1 MLYFLTFYMATYS
14 HSRLN
19 TFETCPLQYKYR
31 YIDRIKPDI
40 DTGIEAFM
48 GSRVHEALEE
58 LYRRAKCCRIMTFD
72 QLIIFYRKQWRKN
85 WTDNVKIVKEN
96 ITKQNYRRMGE
107 KFLEDYYK
115 RFKPFN
121 EMKIIGLETQD
132 RLTLP
137 DGNQYHVR
145 IDKLGCKGS
154 TYFVCDYKTNAGMKD
169 QSSAD
174 ADRQLAM
181 YSIWV
186 KNKFSDAK
194 KVILR
199 WHMLAFD
206 KEVES
211 VRSDKSL
218 VQLQNEIMKA
228 IKKIESATEFKPNK
242 TALCKWCG
250 YQSICPHWKHLH
262 KVEELEPEEFKKE
275 DGVKLVNELVKLEE
289 RKKDTVAKIEHI
301 KEQLFTYA
309 KQLNID
315 IVFGSNHKATIKE
328 SESLKVPAKNSKER
342 IALEKLIQ
350 KYNKWME
357 VSTLDS
363 YAIKRIIKQDS
374 WSKDLIA
381 KARKLLK
388 EETTQQVRIGKFK
401 IN

>member
-1 MLYFLTFYMATYS
+1 MATYS

-40 DTGIEAFM
+40 DTGVEAFM

-58 LYRRAKCCRIMTFD
+58 LYRRAKCCKIMTFN
-72 QLIIFYRKQWRKN
+72 QLIVFYRKQWSKN
-85 WTDNVKIVKEN
+85 WTDNVKIVKAN
-96 ITKQNYRRMGE
+96 LTKQNYRRMGE
-107 KFLEDYYK
+107 KFIEDYYA

-186 KNKFSDAK
+186 KNKFGDAK
-194 KVILR
+194 KVVLR

-211 VRSDKSL
+211 VRSDKNL
-218 VQLQNEIMKA
+218 TQLQNEIMKS
-228 IKKIESATEFKPNK
+228 IKKIESATKFKPNK

-289 RKKDTVAKIEHI
+289 LKKDTVAKIEHI
-301 KEQLFTYA
+301 KAKLIEYA
-309 KQLNID
+309 KQLNVD
-315 IVFGSNHKATIKE
+315 IIFGSDSKATIKE
-328 SESLKVPAKNSKER
+328 YESLKVPAKDTRER
-342 IALEKLIQ
+342 IALEKLIHQ
-350 KYNKWME
+350 YNKWLE

-363 YAIKRIIKQDS
+363 FSLKRILKQERWPKDLAIK
-374 WSKDLIA
+374 SK
-381 KARKLLK
+381 KLLK
-388 EETTQQVRIGKFK
+388 EEMTHQVRIGKFK
-401 IN
+401 DGN

>member
-1 MLYFLTFYMATYS
+1 MATYS

-40 DTGIEAFM
+40 DTSVEAFM

-58 LYRRAKCCRIMTFD
+58 LYRRAKCCRIMTLN

-96 ITKQNYRRMGE
+96 LTKQNYRRMGE
-107 KFLEDYYK
+107 KFLEDYYT

-194 KVILR
+194 KVVLR

-218 VQLQNEIMKA
+218 VQLQNEIMKS

-262 KVEELEPEEFKKE
+262 KVKELEPEEFKKE

-289 RKKDTVAKIEHI
+289 LKKDTVAKIERI
-301 KEQLFTYA
+301 KEQLIMYA
-309 KQLNID
+309 KQLNVD
-315 IVFGSNHKATIKE
+315 LVFGSDHKATIKE
-328 SESLKVPAKNSKER
+328 SKSLKVPAKNSKER
-342 IALEKLIQ
+342 VALETLIQ
-350 KYNKWME
+350 TYNKWME

-401 IN
+401 DGN

>member
-1 MLYFLTFYMATYS
+1 MATYS

-19 TFETCPLQYKYR
+19 TFENCPLQYKYK

-40 DTGIEAFM
+40 DTSIEAFM

-58 LYRRAKCCRIMTFD
+58 LYKQAKCCKVMTFN
-72 QLIIFYRKQWRKN
+72 QLLTFYRKQWNKN

-96 ITKQNYRRMGE
+96 ITKQNYKKMGE

-115 RFKPFN
+115 RFKPFD

-145 IDKLGCKGS
+145 IDKLGCRGS
-154 TYFVCDYKTNAGMKD
+154 TYFVCDYKTNAGMKE

-186 KNKFSDAK
+186 KDKFKDAK

-211 VRSDKSL
+211 IRSDKSL
-218 VQLQNEIMKA
+218 TKLQNEIMD
-228 IKKIESATEFKPNK
+228 IIRKIETATEFKPKK

-250 YQSICPHWKHLH
+250 YQSLCPLWKHLH
-262 KVEELEPEEFKKE
+262 KIEQLPFEKFKKD
-275 DGVKLVNELVKLEE
+275 DGVKLVNELTELSAKEKEIKL
-289 RKKDTVAKIEHI
+289 KIQLIKDKIVM
-301 KEQLFTYA
+301 YG
-309 KQLNID
+309 KQIGVSV
-315 IVFGSNHKATIKE
+315 VFGSDAKATIKE
-328 SESLKVPAKNSKER
+328 YESLKVPAKDTKER
-342 IALEKLIQ
+342 IALEKLIHQ
-350 KYNKWME
+350 YNKWLE

-363 YAIKRIIKQDS
+363 FSLKKIIKQER
-374 WSKDLIA
+374 WPKDLTDKA
-381 KARKLLK
+381 KKLLK
-388 EETTQQVRIGKFK
+388 EELTHQVRIGKFK
-401 IN
+401 DGN